1 VHSGPLLGGV
11 NQGDG
16 FGWDDLP
23 IWGGATFRAAGGV
36 NEEENEESPG
46 QWRRRG
52 KCLPLRQCIC
62 VRANIP
68 NASSVTPKA
77 WTIVSLLRPL
87 TSDWIYCAPTPSVL
101 YTLSCSR

>member
-1 VHSGPLLGGV
+1 MGGV

-23 IWGGATFRAAGGV
+23 IWGGATFRASGGV
-36 NEEENEESPG
+36 NEEKNEESPG

-62 VRANIP
+62 VRANIQKRLICYAKGLDDRVP
-68 NASSVTPKA
+68 SSSTYFRLDLV
-77 WTIVSLLRPL
+77 R
-87 TSDWIYCAPTPSVL
+87 SDSFR
-101 YTLSCSR
+101 TLHVVM